1 MMLVS
6 DDARVGII
14 AKLKLYQIQSS
25 TMFDGAIDLINGEMD
40 LSQQN
45 IIDLKTELNEAT
57 RNIDSTRSMLSRLEN
72 IEKHTR
78 CLEETRHS
86 GNPQANEGGM
96 SE

>member
-25 TMFDGAIDLINGEMD
+25 TMFDGAIDLIDGKIELSRQNIMD
-40 LSQQN
+40 LR
-45 IIDLKTELNEAT
+45 KELTIADK
-57 RNIDSTRSMLSRLEN
+57 NIDSTRSVLSRLED

-78 CLEETRHS
+78 CLEEFGR
-86 GNPQANEGGM
+86 GEDDKK
-96 SE
+96 EE